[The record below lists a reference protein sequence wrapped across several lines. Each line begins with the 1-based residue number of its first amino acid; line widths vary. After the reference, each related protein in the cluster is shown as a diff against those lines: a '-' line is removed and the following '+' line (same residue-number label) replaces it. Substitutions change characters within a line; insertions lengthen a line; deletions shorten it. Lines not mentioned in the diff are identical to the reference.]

1 MSILPQLNKNVPKLV
16 QSVEIEFVVVVV
28 VVVVV
33 SALNTI
39 DGRFVSF

>member
-28 VVVVV
+28 VVVV